1 MSKSKLAA
9 RNIQRVSLD
18 PWHVRLWRVVS
29 RNRSVW
35 RDALGLLLIAVGLVT
50 LLTLLGINTGSLIQ
64 AWAGLLRRGL
74 GVGAFL
80 VGVLLIGFGL
90 PVLLGR
96 LPSFSRATFIR
107 IICGEIA
114 FVAFLALTHN
124 FALNQNPY
132 ELMQDGSGGGMVG
145 WVLSEALWRALGASG
160 DSVSLLTQVV
170 SLAIWLAALALT
182 SWVTLGPLLM
192 RSPSPHASSAAAEH
206 VRENEALEWQPEP
219 VARGG
224 RGRQLPLPDPAI
236 EEASDPRLARATS
249 KAAKNAEV
257 PAEPVRQKLARTLQP
272 IADVKSN
279 PLIIRDGTGDN
290 LVATKDNVASKGKEA
305 KKKPYVPRPDT
316 LPPIEL
322 LKSAKVVKSTEAD
335 VKRLADI
342 IETTLVHFG
351 LVGKV
356 VEIRR
361 GPTVTQFGIEP
372 GYIDRAAPNGERR
385 QQKIRVS
392 QIAALQNDFAL
403 ALSAASLRIEAP
415 IPGRGLVG
423 LEVPNAVT
431 STVDLRGLM
440 QGDDFRA
447 LSAKTPLAIALGRD
461 VSGTPINADLGR
473 MPHLLIAGTTGSG
486 KSVCIAA
493 ITLCLAMNNRPE
505 DLKFVMV
512 DPKMVELTRF
522 TGLPHIIGKPES
534 DIDRIPAVLHWVTKE
549 MDDRYKK
556 FSQVGSRN
564 LADYNEIM
572 VKRGEE
578 PLPRIV
584 LMIDELAD
592 LMMQSPIETE
602 KMLCR
607 LAQMARATG
616 IHMVVATQRPSVDV
630 VTGLIKANFPARIS
644 FAVASSTDSRVIL
657 DQVGAES
664 LLGRGDMLFL
674 NPENGTPMR
683 VQGCLITEKEQD
695 RVIEWWREQMEAEKG
710 DSQEAKPVEPEE
722 YVANRKPEMETPWD
736 TAVAELAAAR
746 QMAGGGK
753 SGRGNSSGSGS
764 MDGDDGD
771 DDLIKRAMDIIQTS
785 GNVSTSLLQ
794 RKLRIGYPR
803 AARLMEELQEMGYVG
818 GASKQAG
825 KGREVRT
832 PAAESDD

>member
-1 MSKSKLAA
+1 MSKPKSAA
-9 RNIQRVSLD
+9 RNIQRVSID
-18 PWHVRLWRVVS
+18 PWHVRLWRAVS

-35 RDALGLLLIAVGLVT
+35 RDVLGLLLIAVGLMT
-50 LLTLLGINTGSLIQ
+50 LLTLFGINTGSLIK
-64 AWAGLLRRGL
+64 AWAGVLQRGL
-74 GVGAFL
+74 GFGAFL
-80 VGVLLIGFGL
+80 IGLLLIGFGL
-90 PVLLGR
+90 PVLLGK
-96 LPSFSRATFIR
+96 LPTFSRATFIR
-107 IICGEIA
+107 IICGELA
-114 FVAFLALTHN
+114 FIAFLALTHN

-132 ELMQDGSGGGMVG
+132 QLMQDGNGGGMVG
-145 WVLSEALWRALGASG
+145 WVLSEALWRALGSGG
-160 DSVSLLTQVV
+160 DSVSLLTQVL
-170 SLAIWLAALALT
+170 SLAIWLTLLALT
-182 SWVTLGPLLM
+182 SWVAVGPLLM
-192 RSPSPHASSAAAEH
+192 RAPSAQQVRQAEH
-206 VRENEALEWQPEP
+206 TTWQPEP

-224 RGRQLPLPDPAI
+224 RGRQLPLPDPEI
-236 EEASDPRLARATS
+236 EAEQTPKSTRAASRATRPIELPS
-249 KAAKNAEV
+249 EPAK
-257 PAEPVRQKLARTLQP
+257 QKLARTLQP

-290 LVATKDNVASKGKEA
+290 LVATKDNGAGKEA
-305 KKKPYVPRPDT
+305 KKKPYVPRPNT

-322 LKSAKVVKSTEAD
+322 LKLAKVMKSTEAD

-423 LEVPNAVT
+423 LEVPNAIT

-461 VSGTPINADLGR
+461 VSGTPVNADLGR

-564 LADYNEIM
+564 VADYNELM

-695 RVIEWWREQMEAEKG
+695 KVIEWWRETMEAEKG
-710 DSQEAKPVEPEE
+710 DSKEVKPAEPED
-722 YVANRKPEMETPWD
+722 YVANRKPEMETPWEL
-736 TAVAELAAAR
+736 AVAELAAER
-746 QMAGGGK
+746 QMAGVGR
-753 SGRGNSSGSGS
+753 SGRGNSSSS
-764 MDGDDGD
+764 SGDDSGGD
-771 DDLIKRAMDIIQTS
+771 DDLIKRAMDIIQVA